1 MIKSKFLTSIFQK
14 YLINKDIRVLKDNFF
29 YFLIFRVIRNFLA
42 YDLVIKI
49 YDFKVFGSIK
59 KNKTSYFLLK
69 KCEFGDYHELN
80 TIRKFSKKNKIL
92 FLDCGCN
99 YGFYSFYTASLSK
112 ENQIISIEASKKT
125 SGEFLKN
132 LDLNNFSNIN
142 FQNNAISN
150 LDGKNILF
158 NESENDWESSQTHSE
173 FKLET
178 TISVDSLKIDTLM
191 NKYNLYNYQTIIK
204 LDIEGNEM
212 NAIEGGLDFIK
223 KTSPLIIIEF
233 SKYIFD
239 KQDNIKYLNFFLMNY
254 DYSIYDTNNS
264 KTNLEDILKKL
275 DKLKKRFK
283 TIGNYY
289 LIKNSSK
296 NLKDF
301 IENE

>member
-1 MIKSKFLTSIFQK
+1 
-14 YLINKDIRVLKDNFF
+14 
-29 YFLIFRVIRNFLA
+29 
-42 YDLVIKI
+42 
-49 YDFKVFGSIK
+49 
-59 KNKTSYFLLK
+59 
-69 KCEFGDYHELN
+69 
-80 TIRKFSKKNKIL
+80 
-92 FLDCGCN
+92 
-99 YGFYSFYTASLSK
+99 
-112 ENQIISIEASKKT
+112 
-125 SGEFLKN
+125 
-132 LDLNNFSNIN
+132 
-142 FQNNAISN
+142 
-150 LDGKNILF
+150 
-158 NESENDWESSQTHSE
+158 
-173 FKLET
+173 
-178 TISVDSLKIDTLM
+178 
-191 NKYNLYNYQTIIK
+191 
-204 LDIEGNEM
+204 M

-239 KQDNIKYLNFFLMNY
+239 KKENIKYLKNFLLNY